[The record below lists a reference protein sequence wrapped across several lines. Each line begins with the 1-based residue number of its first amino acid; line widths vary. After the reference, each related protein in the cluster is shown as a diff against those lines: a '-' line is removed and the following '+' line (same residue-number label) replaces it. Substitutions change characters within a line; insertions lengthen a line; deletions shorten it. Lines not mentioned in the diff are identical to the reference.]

1 MLRLARFYSLART
14 KAIHSHGAPFR
25 PEYALKC
32 GLEIHTQLNIKN
44 KLFSQSTNSATSLV
58 DAPNHH
64 TSYYDIALPGTQPV
78 LNLEAILFAMK
89 LSLALGSQVNSI
101 SQFDRKHY
109 FYGDQPQGYQLTQH
123 YRPFARGGKI
133 NLSKELDD
141 IDESTKEIGILQLQI
156 EQDTGKSHYTETDK
170 DVITLVDLNRSNVP
184 LIELVTKP
192 DFSDIKQVRAFIKK
206 YQNLVRHLH
215 ISSGDLE
222 TGAMRVD
229 VNLSINEYAR
239 VELKNLPNTSSI
251 INAIKYEYQRQ
262 VELISVGDTSSLM
275 EPETRGWTG
284 SSTVKLRSKETT
296 IDYRYMPDPEL
307 PYINLAP
314 DVISGVRGLMPQLP
328 DDIMRILM
336 KKPYQLSLK
345 DAKILTYNSNQN
357 DMYNH
362 EALRSYYLGTF
373 REFSKLAG
381 ERSNAK
387 LPTNWIIH
395 EFLGDLNK
403 LQIPLAKAKEILP
416 PPVFAQFLK
425 LLHEE
430 VISATSGKMLLFH
443 ILENFK
449 QSNCQDLS
457 IPDFSKLIEKF
468 ELHAINQ
475 VDPQELMDLCN
486 DVIAQHTDDTFI
498 RNLVTGKKK
507 SSLKFLIGQ
516 GMRRS
521 QGRIKANEFEKKFKE
536 ILNIQW

>member
-1 MLRLARFYSLART
+1 MLRFARCYSLART
-14 KAIHSHGAPFR
+14 KVTRNKSTPFR

-32 GLEIHTQLNIKN
+32 GLEIHTQLSTRN
-44 KLFSQSTNSATSLV
+44 KLFSQSTNSTTSLV
-58 DAPNHH
+58 DAPNQH
-64 TSYYDIALPGTQPV
+64 TSFYDIALPGTQPV
-78 LNLEAILFAMK
+78 LNMEAILFAMK
-89 LSLALGSQVNSI
+89 LSLALESQVNSV

-109 FYGDQPQGYQLTQH
+109 FYGDQPQGYQVTQH
-123 YRPFARGGKI
+123 YRPFAQGGKI
-133 NLSKELDD
+133 NLSKELDG
-141 IDESTKEIGILQLQI
+141 IDELSKDIGILQLQI
-156 EQDTGKSHYTETDK
+156 EQDTGKSHYTDTEK

-192 DFSDIKQVRAFIKK
+192 DFSDIKQVKAFIKK

-229 VNLSINEYAR
+229 VNLSINEFAR

-251 INAIKYEYQRQ
+251 IDAIKYEYQRQ
-262 VELISVGDTSSLM
+262 VELITGGETSSLM

-314 DVISGVRGLMPQLP
+314 DVISGVKRLIPQLP
-328 DDIMRILM
+328 DDIMRMLM
-336 KKPYQLSLK
+336 NKPYHLSLK

-362 EALRSYYLGTF
+362 EALRTYYLDTF
-373 REFSKLAG
+373 CEFSRLVDKDG
-381 ERSNAK
+381 SAK
-387 LPTNWIIH
+387 LPTSWIIH

-403 LQIPLAKAKEILP
+403 LQIPLTNAQEILP
-416 PPVFAQFLK
+416 PAVFAQFLR
-425 LLHEE
+425 LLHVET
-430 VISATSGKMLLFH
+430 ISPTSGKLLLFH

-449 QSNCQDLS
+449 KSNCQDLS
-457 IPDFSKLIEKF
+457 VPNFSKLIKKF
-468 ELHAINQ
+468 GLHAINK
-475 VDPQELMDLCN
+475 VNSQELTEFCN
-486 DVIAQHTDDTFI
+486 DIIAQHTDDTFKQ
-498 RNLVTGKKK
+498 NLVSGKKK
-507 SSLKFLIGQ
+507 TSLKFLIGQ
-516 GMRRS
+516 GMRQS
-521 QGRIKANEFEKKFKE
+521 QGRIKASEFEKKFKE